1 MSQSPTPIRR
11 GADAR
16 DTEAFAKQI
25 AASLLTQNDAPQP
38 VSPVPETKKPLI
50 EMHGIRKSYY
60 IGRPNELEIL
70 HGIDLTVYPGEFV
83 AIVGE
88 SGSGKSTLMNIIG
101 VLDKPTSGEY
111 TLDGVNIHDAKDNQL
126 ADIRNRKIGFVFQTY
141 NLIGRQ
147 SALKNVELP
156 MLYAGVPGGERTRR
170 AKEWLERVG
179 MGERMKHQP
188 NELSGGQKQRVA
200 IARAKV
206 TEPALI
212 LADAPTGALDSQ
224 TSRTV
229 MDLFHEMHNT
239 YHKTIVLITHNP
251 ELADE
256 CERVLTL
263 RDGLIV
269 GERKGSG
276 KRAAL

>member
-11 GADAR
+11 GAYAR

-200 IARAKV
+200 IARAMV
-206 TEPALI
+206 NEPALI
-212 LADAPTGALDSQ
+212 LADEPTGALDSQ

>member
-50 EMHGIRKSYY
+50 EMHGIRNSYY
-60 IGRPNELEIL
+60 IGKPNELEIL

-101 VLDKPTSGEY
+101 VLDKPTAGEY

-179 MGERMKHQP
+179 MGERMKHQ
-188 NELSGGQKQRVA
+188 
-200 IARAKV
+200 
-206 TEPALI
+206 
-212 LADAPTGALDSQ
+212 
-224 TSRTV
+224 
-229 MDLFHEMHNT
+229 
-239 YHKTIVLITHNP
+239 
-251 ELADE
+251 
-256 CERVLTL
+256 
-263 RDGLIV
+263 
-269 GERKGSG
+269 
-276 KRAAL
+276 